1 MDIADEYFNLLD
13 YNEEDLDTDLAAIQ
27 NQEVAQTTEF
37 EVATQVVAEDMEN
50 HDDQDDS
57 IEKIEFFF
65 TTGGVMKCPIE
76 GCTAGRFTSKWFLI
90 FKGRTIKSVP
100 STASSTSS
108 CPPVQS
114 NTNTSSIATTNTT
127 TTSTAVSN
135 SIPTVPYF
143 SSLIA
148 ATTNTSVY
156 QEEPQTTVTVPSKNP
171 SSNIISLQDYRHR
184 ENAPSIATASDIII
198 IDYNTSFGI
207 AANSQFTDGS
217 CQTSSLEL
225 QPLVLPPIPQA
236 KEELEG
242 YIRWLC
248 LGIDQFSRQKRSC

>member
-1 MDIADEYFNLLD
+1 MDIADEYFNLFD

-37 EVATQVVAEDMEN
+37 EVATQVVSEDMEN

-57 IEKIEFFF
+57 IEKIEFYF
-65 TTGGVMKCPIE
+65 TRGGVMKCPIE
-76 GCTAGRFTSKWFLI
+76 GCTAGR
-90 FKGRTIKSVP
+90 TIKTVP

-114 NTNTSSIATTNTT
+114 TINTSSIATTNTT

-156 QEEPQTTVTVPSKNP
+156 QEGPEYTVTVPSKNP

-184 ENAPSIATASDIII
+184 ENAPPLATAPDTRI

-225 QPLVLPPIPQA
+225 QPLILPPIPQA
-236 KEELEG
+236 KEKLEG

-248 LGIDQFSRQKRSC
+248 LGIDQFSRQREKLLSKN

>member
-1 MDIADEYFNLLD
+1 
-13 YNEEDLDTDLAAIQ
+13 
-27 NQEVAQTTEF
+27 
-37 EVATQVVAEDMEN
+37 
-50 HDDQDDS
+50 
-57 IEKIEFFF
+57 
-65 TTGGVMKCPIE
+65 MKCPIE
-76 GCTAGRFTSKWFLI
+76 GCTAGRFTSKCKNARHWTEKHVQTSIKYHCSVRNCTVTCRRRYDMKTHLKEVHRGEDGLRVENLTCKCDKTVMKNRGYIDPGFLI

-114 NTNTSSIATTNTT
+114 TINTSSIATTNTT

-156 QEEPQTTVTVPSKNP
+156 QEGPEYTVTEPSKYP
-171 SSNIISLQDYRHR
+171 SSKSSRL
-184 ENAPSIATASDIII
+184 PSPGKCSIYTTASDIRI
-198 IDYNTSFGI
+198 IDCNTSFGI

-225 QPLVLPPIPQA
+225 QPLVLPPSP
-236 KEELEG
+236 KP
-242 YIRWLC
+242 
-248 LGIDQFSRQKRSC
+248 KRN